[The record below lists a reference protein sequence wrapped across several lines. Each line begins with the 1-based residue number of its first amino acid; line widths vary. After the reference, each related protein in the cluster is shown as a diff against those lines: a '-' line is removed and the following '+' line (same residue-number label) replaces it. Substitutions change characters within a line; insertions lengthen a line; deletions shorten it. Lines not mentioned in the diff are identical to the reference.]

1 MAENS
6 SPLDMTPVCDSGLW
20 RNEAVLKTFPVTV
33 SCAAKVF
40 APLCGVKMAD
50 GLLVEAATVWS
61 KSSLDDDPNFRTA
74 VIDRAH
80 ISHLPGFSL
89 PVSI

>member
-1 MAENS
+1 
-6 SPLDMTPVCDSGLW
+6 
-20 RNEAVLKTFPVTV
+20 
-33 SCAAKVF
+33 
-40 APLCGVKMAD
+40 MAD